1 LGSIE
6 DSLPHN
12 CTHVHPG
19 LAGGLCH
26 KHLTEDA
33 VVAVAVG
40 AAVANNHLLAQRCQ
54 TEVALIR
61 LHKAKHLCG
70 HSHGGLDLSDEHN
83 LNTKTLDVG
92 WDDFGKPLSFDE
104 VLTIMNKKSIFVPSD
119 HHKKVNAVA
128 MEE

>member
-1 LGSIE
+1 
-6 DSLPHN
+6 
-12 CTHVHPG
+12 
-19 LAGGLCH
+19 
-26 KHLTEDA
+26 
-33 VVAVAVG
+33 
-40 AAVANNHLLAQRCQ
+40 
-54 TEVALIR
+54 
-61 LHKAKHLCG
+61 
-70 HSHGGLDLSDEHN
+70 LDLSDEHN